1 MATQCT
7 KPVLSLRSGYK
18 TKKDKSLVVFIDLI
32 LYSQDN
38 LRTEPSKFFLE
49 IFGNLSFP
57 SPLPIPVG
65 GPHPRGNSV
74 RRGRRLGRH
83 RSTVRLF
90 PNMATVKA
98 KATVSRAK
106 ARSPRSSAPLRTSQ
120 PLSARGCT
128 PGRAAPEGP
137 RGGFCTAHR
146 AVSPTEPT
154 YAPLGKSVSA
164 FDRVQI
170 LAEALPYLQRFADK
184 TIVVKYGGA
193 AMKDPTLKARVVSDV
208 VLLSCVGIRIVMIH
222 GGGPEINKWLDKVGI
237 EPKFHNGLRVTDEAT
252 MEIVEAVLAGKVNK
266 SIVSLINKAGGKAVG
281 LCGKDANII
290 SARQTSDKELGFV
303 GDVTGVDPSLIRAIV
318 ENNSIPVIAS
328 VASDEN
334 GQSLNVNADIAAGE
348 IAASLGAEKLILM
361 TDVPGVME
369 DKDDVGTLYKEL
381 DIQTTRG
388 LIDKEVIAG
397 GMIPKV
403 QCCVRSIAQGVQAA
417 HIIDGR
423 QPHSLLQEILT
434 DEGVGTMITET

>member
-1 MATQCT
+1 M
-7 KPVLSLRSGYK
+7 
-18 TKKDKSLVVFIDLI
+18 
-32 LYSQDN
+32 
-38 LRTEPSKFFLE
+38 
-49 IFGNLSFP
+49 
-57 SPLPIPVG
+57 
-65 GPHPRGNSV
+65 
-74 RRGRRLGRH
+74 
-83 RSTVRLF
+83 
-90 PNMATVKA
+90 
-98 KATVSRAK
+98 
-106 ARSPRSSAPLRTSQ
+106 
-120 PLSARGCT
+120 
-128 PGRAAPEGP
+128 
-137 RGGFCTAHR
+137 
-146 AVSPTEPT
+146 
-154 YAPLGKSVSA
+154 
-164 FDRVQI
+164 
-170 LAEALPYLQRFADK
+170 
-184 TIVVKYGGA
+184 
-193 AMKDPTLKARVVSDV
+193 
-208 VLLSCVGIRIVMIH
+208 
-222 GGGPEINKWLDKVGI
+222 
-237 EPKFHNGLRVTDEAT
+237 
-252 MEIVEAVLAGKVNK
+252 
-266 SIVSLINKAGGKAVG
+266 
-281 LCGKDANII
+281 
-290 SARQTSDKELGFV
+290 
-303 GDVTGVDPSLIRAIV
+303 